1 MWPRLGLWQARTGWM
16 EMAAAMF
23 SNHFS
28 EGVVPGECQE
38 SGGHE
43 EERVSEEVP
52 TSVDMSQQDG

>member
-1 MWPRLGLWQARTGWM
+1 
-16 EMAAAMF
+16 MAAAMF